1 MEIKMKSL
9 MSIIVF
15 AVFFFAFGCISV
27 QTQVVGGY
35 SKITVDDK
43 EVAAATNFAIKKQE
57 SILDTGTKI
66 TLVEISNA
74 VKQVV
79 EGMNYK
85 MLLKVKIGN
94 KEEIVEVVVWK
105 KLSGEYELSSWNWKK
120 R

>member
-1 MEIKMKSL
+1 MKSL

-15 AVFFFAFGCISV
+15 AVFFFAFGCISA
-27 QTQVVGGY
+27 QAQVVGGY
-35 SKITVDDK
+35 SKTTVDDK
-43 EVAAATNFAIKKQE
+43 EVAVATNFAIKKQE

-74 VKQVV
+74 VQQVV
-79 EGMNYK
+79 AGINYK
-85 MLLKVKIGN
+85 ILLKVKIGD

-105 KLSGEYELSSWNWKK
+105 KLSGEYELSSWNWEK

>member
-1 MEIKMKSL
+1 MKSL

-27 QTQVVGGY
+27 QAQVVGGY
-35 SKITVDDK
+35 SKTTVDDK

-66 TLVEISNA
+66 TLVEISIA
-74 VKQVV
+74 GKQVV
-79 EGMNYK
+79 AGMNYK
-85 MLLKVKIGN
+85 MLLKVKIGD